1 MARNLPAMQETKVQS
16 LDRENTLEKG
26 MATHS
31 SILAWRIPWTEEPG
45 RLQSMVSQ
53 RAGLDWTT
61 FTFMLTLWRGF
72 RNVYIYIGNQ
82 KRCFPKVKK
91 MSEIK
96 TLDKGLGRGEGKE
109 KAKCTLLSKGDG
121 TLEHSLVEDCLSR
134 SYIYISEWVQR
145 VLISPKRREKPFY

>member
-1 MARNLPAMQETKVQS
+1 MARNLPAMPETQVQS
-16 LDRENTLEKG
+16 LDREDTLEKG
-26 MATHS
+26 VATHS

-45 RLQSMVSQ
+45 RLQSIVSQ
-53 RAGLDWTT
+53 RAELYWMP

-72 RNVYIYIGNQ
+72 RNVYISIDNQ
-82 KRCFPKVKK
+82 KRCFAKVKK

-96 TLDKGLGRGEGKE
+96 TLDKGLGPGEGEE
-109 KAKCTLLSKGDG
+109 KAKFTLLSKGDG

-134 SYIYISEWVQR
+134 TYIYISEWVQR